1 MAARDDIRR
10 IDTTAEVAVLMAR
23 EERLRLAMQAAR
35 VFFWDWDVVHDSIVW
50 DEGLAD
56 ALQMRMDEV
65 PASSAGVKALIHPED
80 AERVGLAIEAA
91 LEGRSEYDLRFRMI
105 RKDGSVRWTD
115 TRAIVVRDSFGR
127 PVRMVGSDRD
137 VTDRVELEQEAL
149 EARHRL
155 ARIAEAARLAWFE
168 VEDGEDGQ
176 HAELSEHC
184 RALLGLAQSE
194 ALPADISSRIHP
206 KDRPAY
212 GSLRERLA
220 LWGGEFDDEFRIVL
234 PSGVVRR
241 VRSIGRAEGSPQG
254 ALRRVTGIYM
264 DGTSRPVRD
273 PLQDGG
279 DQAGGSQPSSSPAL
293 SSAIAEAAWHLT
305 RDAIQL
311 LDEAGGVVDQNEAA
325 EVRFG
330 PLGRGDR
337 VWADVFATES
347 RTEADRALSRATDG
361 MFTAFVASRPVAEGG
376 ERRFAIELSPLLDGR
391 SRCIGILVRSR
402 LLTEAQ
408 G

>member
-1 MAARDDIRR
+1 MTARDDVRT
-10 IDTTAEVAVLMAR
+10 IDTMAEVAVLIAR

-35 VFFWDWDVVHDSIVW
+35 VFFWDWDVVHDTIVW
-50 DEGLAD
+50 DEGLAG

-65 PASSAGVKALIHPED
+65 PTSAAGVKELIHPGD
-80 AERVGLAIEAA
+80 VERVGHAIEAA
-91 LEGRSEYDLRFRMI
+91 LEGRSDYDLRFRMI

-137 VTDRVELEQEAL
+137 VTDRVALEMEAL
-149 EARHRL
+149 DARHRL

-168 VEDGEDGQ
+168 IEESEDGQ
-176 HAELSEHC
+176 QTELSEHC

-241 VRSIGRAEGSPQG
+241 VRSIGRAQGSPEG
-254 ALRRVTGIYM
+254 AVKRVTGIYM
-264 DGTSRPVRD
+264 DVTSRPLRD
-273 PLQDGG
+273 PEQDGA
-279 DQAGGSQPSSSPAL
+279 DLSTAIHPPSTPAL
-293 SSAIAEAAWHLT
+293 SAAIAEAAWHLT

-311 LDEAGGVVDQNEAA
+311 LDDTGGVVDQNEVA
-325 EVRFG
+325 ETRFG
-330 PLGRGDR
+330 PRRETSGSW
-337 VWADVFATES
+337 VATFTQES
-347 RTEADRALSRATDG
+347 RTEADRALSRASDG
-361 MFTAFVASRPVAEGG
+361 MFTSFVASLPVADGG
-376 ERRFAIELSPLLDGR
+376 ERLFAIELSPLLDGR

-402 LLTEAQ
+402 LLTEPES
-408 G
+408 